1 MRCVA
6 ARMKFDIDYCRS
18 APISMRSALGNAR
31 TGNSAR
37 STAARKRHRRR
48 SAPMATAARA
58 RKASSI
64 SGCATGSDRGLGTR
78 VRACVRTRLRDKNF
92 MSRSG
97 SRSVVPLR
105 SERERVMPVPT
116 HAAYRC
122 RSARSRVRPGLIE
135 YRAFFSSRAGRSGR
149 WIALRKQARMR
160 LHVQVRIAA
169 AMPGIVDLLAGHEVG
184 RHRLARDGRR
194 GRAGVGTWRCAARE
208 KRDDQD
214 CDQ

>member
-6 ARMKFDIDYCRS
+6 ARLKFVIDYCRS

-37 STAARKRHRRR
+37 STAARNRHRRR

-64 SGCATGSDRGLGTR
+64 SGCATGSDRGRGTLA
-78 VRACVRTRLRDKNF
+78 RACVRDKKF

-97 SRSVVPLR
+97 SRCVVPLR
-105 SERERVMPVPT
+105 SGRKRVMPVPT
-116 HAAYRC
+116 HAADRC

-135 YRAFFSSRAGRSGR
+135 YRAFFLSRAGRSGR

-169 AMPGIVDLLAGHEVG
+169 AMPGVVDLFAGHEVG
-184 RHRLARDGRR
+184 RHRLARGGRR
-194 GRAGVGTWRCAARE
+194 GRAGVGTWQCAARE

-214 CDQ
+214 CDQR